1 MTFQIGWLEQFVSWR
16 ELFSSNW
23 KSALPIVFDIG
34 PLKSIFDAV
43 ITDTAI
49 GIYDGLIK
57 PFAQF
62 ASWLGIGFVNVIKA
76 GYLGVTNFFMNIGNT
91 IGGYLKAPF
100 IAFKDWITPWWNSFI
115 DILPAGLKKIL
126 GVEPIIIAPPVIP
139 NPVPPP
145 SVNPIPGFDSGRN
158 FSENNTPID
167 DARSLA
173 EGFGITSFGT
183 SGVESFNSLS
193 KSNQDSIMND
203 LVSQWEDKGYGGD
216 NFEDFAL
223 GGRIRGVPGTPVK
236 INAHAGET
244 VIRENQ
250 RLGNTF
256 NIVVNVDRDVSDPI
270 RTGKGIASSI
280 LGHMTRSGSIS
291 SIPLAP

>member
-1 MTFQIGWLEQFVSWR
+1 
-16 ELFSSNW
+16 
-23 KSALPIVFDIG
+23 
-34 PLKSIFDAV
+34 
-43 ITDTAI
+43 
-49 GIYDGLIK
+49 
-57 PFAQF
+57 
-62 ASWLGIGFVNVIKA
+62 
-76 GYLGVTNFFMNIGNT
+76 MNIGNT

>member
-1 MTFQIGWLEQFVSWR
+1 M
-16 ELFSSNW
+16 
-23 KSALPIVFDIG
+23 D
-34 PLKSIFDAV
+34 
-43 ITDTAI
+43 
-49 GIYDGLIK
+49 
-57 PFAQF
+57 
-62 ASWLGIGFVNVIKA
+62 FVNE
-76 GYLGVTNFFMNIGNT
+76 GQRQLGLT
-91 IGGYLKAPF
+91 
-100 IAFKDWITPWWNSFI
+100 
-115 DILPAGLKKIL
+115 
-126 GVEPIIIAPPVIP
+126 
-139 NPVPPP
+139 
-145 SVNPIPGFDSGRN
+145 
-158 FSENNTPID
+158 
-167 DARSLA
+167 ARSLA